1 MKKVAMIGSIHEDGW
16 KILEEENC
24 EVFEINDFSKKNL
37 IEQLSD
43 VDGIALRTA
52 KLDEEILRECPK
64 LQIVAR
70 HGVGYDNVDLNYL
83 NQNKQALAI
92 TGTANAVSV
101 AEHVMTMFLCLAKQI
116 YKSDNF
122 VRSGKF
128 TKKNELPN
136 FFELYK
142 KNILILGFG
151 RIGQALAITGTSNAV
166 SVAEHVMTMF
176 LCLVKQINK
185 SDNFVKSGK
194 FTEKNELPDF
204 FELYKKNVLIMGF
217 GRIGQSLAHR
227 CLGFEANIYIYDP
240 FVDQQAIENKNCLK
254 IGFDEGLSIADFI
267 SIHIPLNNDTN
278 KLISKDQFLLMKKE
292 CILVNTARGG
302 IIDEEALAWALKNN
316 KIYGAG
322 LDVFE
327 TEPPSTNNPLLELDN
342 VLLTPHN
349 AALTLE
355 CRKRMA
361 VETCQNILYY
371 LNDHAKLN
379 KNNIVNRKEL
389 NL

>member
-37 IEQLSD
+37 IEQLCD

-52 KLDEEILRECPK
+52 QLDEEILRKCPK
-64 LQIVAR
+64 LKIVAR
-70 HGVGYDNVDLNYL
+70 HGVGYDSVDLNYL
-83 NQNKQALAI
+83 NQNKQALA
-92 TGTANAVSV
+92 V
-101 AEHVMTMFLCLAKQI
+101 
-116 YKSDNF
+116 
-122 VRSGKF
+122 
-128 TKKNELPN
+128 
-136 FFELYK
+136 
-142 KNILILGFG
+142 
-151 RIGQALAITGTSNAV
+151 TGTSNAV

-176 LCLVKQINK
+176 LCLIKQINK

-204 FELYKKNVLIMGF
+204 FELYKKNILILGF
-217 GRIGQSLAHR
+217 GRIGQALARR
-227 CLGFEANIYIYDP
+227 CLGFEANIYVCDP
-240 FVDQQAIENKNCLK
+240 FVDQTTIESKNCRK

-267 SIHIPLNNDTN
+267 SIHMPLNNETN

-292 CILVNTARGG
+292 CILINTARGG
-302 IIDEEALAWALKNN
+302 IINEEALVWALKNK

-327 TEPPSTNNPLLELDN
+327 TEPPSNNNPLLELDN

>member
-1 MKKVAMIGSIHEDGW
+1 MKKVAVIGPIHEDGL
-16 KILEEENC
+16 KILENNN
-24 EVFEINDFSKKNL
+24 FEIFVINDFAKKNL
-37 IEQLSD
+37 MEQLGD
-43 VDGIALRTA
+43 AEGISLRTA

-101 AEHVMTMFLCLAKQI
+101 AEHVMTMFLCLVKQI
-116 YKSDNF
+116 NKSDNF
-122 VRSGKF
+122 VKSGKF
-128 TKKNELPN
+128 KEKNELPN

-142 KNILILGFG
+142 KNILIMGFG
-151 RIGQALAITGTSNAV
+151 RIGQA
-166 SVAEHVMTMF
+166 
-176 LCLVKQINK
+176 
-185 SDNFVKSGK
+185 
-194 FTEKNELPDF
+194 
-204 FELYKKNVLIMGF
+204 
-217 GRIGQSLAHR
+217 LAHR
-227 CLGFEANIYIYDP
+227 CLGFEANIYVYDP
-240 FVDQQAIENKNCLK
+240 FVDQQAIENKNCRK
-254 IGFDEGLSIADFI
+254 IEFDAGLSIADFI
-267 SIHIPLNNDTN
+267 SIHMPLTN
-278 KLISKDQFLLMKKE
+278 ETDKLISKDQFLLMKKE

-302 IIDEEALAWALKNN
+302 IIDEEALVWALKNK

-327 TEPPSTNNPLLELDN
+327 TEPPSTNNPLFKLDN

-349 AALTLE
+349 AALSLE

-361 VETCQNILYY
+361 VETCQNIVYY
-371 LNDHAKLN
+371 LNDSAKLN